1 MLPRCNC
8 LSSPAGHL
16 TDGHK
21 IVTMLLHLRDSC
33 SVFITV
39 LLVSAF
45 IISVMSENVDNKS
58 FQQRNKLAA
67 TFSSS
72 KVNKTQLTRAKIKK
86 DRDKKVRLFN
96 ETNKNVFMTVPESLA
111 DSTEH
116 ATRWNNLQENGS
128 LFQNKNGV
136 YVSNNKSDGSD
147 KVLQNIKSGKGSNDG
162 AIVSKQHMDNT
173 RGAVTADNE
182 MSGARDDKAGGLSLA
197 NFSPSHKWL
206 IPQLIMLGFS
216 PVILA
221 NLKVMVMNALM
232 LNNMALSSA
241 LFMTL
246 KNILFGPIG
255 GSPNVKYPNYGYRN
269 RRRNSQ
275 SRKYFVIR

>member
-8 LSSPAGHL
+8 LSPAGHL

-21 IVTMLLHLRDSC
+21 IVTMLLHSRDSC

-39 LLVSAF
+39 LLVSAL

-182 MSGARDDKAGGLSLA
+182 VSGARDDKAGGFSLA

-255 GSPNVKYPNYGYRN
+255 GSPNVKYPNYGYGN
-269 RRRNSQ
+269 HRRNSQ